1 MIHSNS
7 NSHYETNVFDDQA
20 KNDAI
25 LRATVLI
32 EDSFNFRS
40 IFHKVGRLP
49 LIVYRAYYSKPIQR
63 YI

>member
-1 MIHSNS
+1 MIHGNT
-7 NSHYETNVFDDQA
+7 NNHYDINGFDDQS

-32 EDSFNFRS
+32 EDSINFRS

-63 YI
+63 